1 MHSLSLLQVCSLWTV
16 LQVGR
21 WSGPLHSISRGTRCT
36 FLPAD
41 PAGSAAEW
49 GILQVLS
56 PELILQLHSQQ
67 EDGSEGPEEERCR
80 GQAAVSPAQQDMWQL
95 GANIVRLATGAL

>member
-1 MHSLSLLQVCSLWTV
+1 M
-16 LQVGR
+16 
-21 WSGPLHSISRGTRCT
+21 
-36 FLPAD
+36 
-41 PAGSAAEW
+41 
-49 GILQVLS
+49 LS

-95 GANIVRLATGAL
+95 GANIVRMATGAL